1 MIVRLTEKHFKK
13 LAVITDLPLEEV
25 VKLNS
30 MGLIDCD
37 RAVALLMKYDWK
49 LLLSNASAYSAQQR
63 VEAIM
68 NEYNVTEH
76 RVRETVYGNRSME
89 YYCKECGRKIT
100 KTESLKNR
108 GYCHKCTVKQI
119 KL

>member
-13 LAVITDLPLEEV
+13 LSVVTGLPLEEV
-25 VKLNS
+25 VHLNS

-37 RAVALLMKYDWK
+37 RAVELLMKYDWK
-49 LLLSNASAYSAQQR
+49 ILLNNASQYSAQQR
-63 VEAIM
+63 IEAIM

-76 RVRETVYGNRSME
+76 RVRESVYGNRSMD

-100 KTESLKNR
+100 KAERLKNN
-108 GYCHKCTVKQI
+108 GFCHNCTVKQI